1 MVGLIPIG
9 PWSYPD
15 AARGAE
21 DDGIVLDAGG
31 GARPHHAA
39 IVFFF
44 FVAVIAVVSQPTCA
58 CGVGAVPHLSTGTQ
72 DEQLR
77 AMVKQQ
83 GARRWKIIAA
93 ALPNK
98 SAIQCMHRWQKVHP

>member
-1 MVGLIPIG
+1 MLPGAPRTMASCWMPEEVRGLITQR
-9 PWSYPD
+9 S
-15 AARGAE
+15 
-21 DDGIVLDAGG
+21 
-31 GARPHHAA
+31 
-39 IVFFF
+39 FFF
-44 FVAVIAVVSQPTCA
+44 LFFSVAVIAVVSQPTCA
-58 CGVGAVPHLSTGTQ
+58 SGVGAVPHLSTGTQ